1 MFALL
6 IALSCTTS
14 EPQDSEPED
23 SETQELACEYTGC
36 DELCVEVGS
45 EWVCTDTAAPFE
57 DCYDDGYQRC
67 EAQSDGTCG
76 WTMLDQEG
84 WDTCIQES

>member
-1 MFALL
+1 M
-6 IALSCTTS
+6 ALSCTTPDSKDS
-14 EPQDSEPED
+14 EPQDSEPKD
-23 SETQELACEYTGC
+23 SQPLACEYPGC
-36 DELCVEVGS
+36 DELCIEVGS
-45 EWVCTDTAAPFE
+45 EWSCTDTAAPFE

-76 WTMLDQEG
+76 WTMLDQAG